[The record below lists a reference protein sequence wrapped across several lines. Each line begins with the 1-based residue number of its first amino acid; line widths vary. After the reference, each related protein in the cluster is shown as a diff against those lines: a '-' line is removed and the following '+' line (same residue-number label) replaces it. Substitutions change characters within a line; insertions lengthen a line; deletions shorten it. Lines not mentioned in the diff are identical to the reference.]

1 MDMSYRACQGSTHLG
16 TYMCLM
22 YMLTNMNVPTGQ
34 KPQTNI
40 ETHICENA
48 HMGLQ
53 SNLHSWKEAS
63 YIYVNTN
70 TSGID
75 DFQLIDEISKN

>member
-1 MDMSYRACQGSTHLG
+1 
-16 TYMCLM
+16 M
-22 YMLTNMNVPTGQ
+22 YMLTNMNVP
-34 KPQTNI
+34 KCKKSQTNI
-40 ETHICENA
+40 ETHSYENA
-48 HMGLQ
+48 PNGTIQ
-53 SNLHSWKEAS
+53 SNTCSWKEAS